1 MQFNLNSDVSFIL
14 EQLNKNGN
22 GFLVGGAVR
31 DLIMRRDPGDYDFA
45 TDIEYSRLK
54 EIFADYSPK
63 EVGAHFGI
71 LLIKVNG
78 KSYEIA
84 RFRKEKGVY
93 NSRHPKEI
101 KFIDNIDEDLARRDF
116 TINALA
122 YSEKTGVIDL
132 YGGKTDIKNGIIRFV
147 GDPNLRIEE
156 DALRIMRAFRF
167 ISKLGFILD
176 KKTAEAIHKKR
187 KFLNKISKERIF
199 DELSKIFLG
208 SYAKK
213 ALCEMKKLGILGFI
227 IPEFKQMKT
236 FKFGSFKEKNNLFS
250 HIVDTVSLCQSDLIT
265 RLAALFHD
273 LGKINTRVIDAKG
286 NFFYYGHEKES
297 ALIAEEKLR
306 HFKASNDI
314 VFSVKNIILN
324 HMILEKDLSIKEL
337 KKLIMG
343 LGEKNMARLFDLILA
358 NTNSKTD
365 LDKEKGQILIDRL
378 KDRIKEIEKM
388 GKLPDIRD
396 ISISGVDL
404 INLGFEAKEIGK
416 IKNKIYDLILD
427 EKLENEKEVII
438 NYLSEKYNL
447 GTFKREKSCGAVVY
461 NPERQSFLIIKML
474 NGNWGFPKGHTE
486 NQETDIQTAIREVTE
501 ETGIKIEILDGFKK
515 SIKYIPFPE
524 VLKEVIFFIGI
535 TKEEKVV
542 IDKGEIEDYMWCSY
556 EEALKMITYKPQR
569 DVMESS
575 LQFIKNYYGDDKND
589 IPG

>member
-54 EIFADYSPK
+54 KIFADYSPK

-71 LLIKVNG
+71 LLIKGNG

-116 TINALA
+116 TMNALA
-122 YSEKTGVIDL
+122 YSEKIGVIDL

-199 DELSKIFLG
+199 DELSKILLG

-314 VFSVKNIILN
+314 VFSVRNLILN

-358 NTNSKTD
+358 NTNSKND

-378 KDRIKEIEKM
+378 KNRIEEIEKM
-388 GKLPDIRD
+388 GKIPDIRD

-416 IKNKIYDLILD
+416 IKNEIYDLILD

-461 NPERQSFLIIKML
+461 NPERQLFLIIKML

-501 ETGIKIEILDGFKK
+501 ETGINIKILDGFKK

-524 VLKEVIFFIGI
+524 VLKKVIFFIGI
-535 TKEEKVV
+535 TEEEKVT
-542 IDKGEIEDYMWCSY
+542 IDKHEIEDYMWCSY

-569 DVMESS
+569 DIMESS

>member
-54 EIFADYSPK
+54 KIFTDYSPK

-116 TINALA
+116 TMNALA

-199 DELSKIFLG
+199 DELSKILLG

-213 ALCEMKKLGILGFI
+213 ALCEMKKLGMLGFI

-250 HIVDTVSLCQSDLIT
+250 HIVDTVSLCQRDLIT

-297 ALIAEEKLR
+297 ALIVEEKLR

-314 VFSVKNIILN
+314 VFSVRNLILN

-358 NTNSKTD
+358 NTNSKND

-378 KDRIKEIEKM
+378 KNRIEEIEKM
-388 GKLPDIRD
+388 GKIPDIRD

-416 IKNKIYDLILD
+416 IKNEIYDLILD

-461 NPERQSFLIIKML
+461 NPERQLFLIIKML

-569 DVMESS
+569 DIMESS

>member
-54 EIFADYSPK
+54 KIFADYSPK

-116 TINALA
+116 TMNALA

-167 ISKLGFILD
+167 ISKLGFTLD

-199 DELSKIFLG
+199 DELSKILLG

-250 HIVDTVSLCQSDLIT
+250 HIVDTVSLCQRDLIT

-314 VFSVKNIILN
+314 VFSVRNLILN

-358 NTNSKTD
+358 NTNSKND

-378 KDRIKEIEKM
+378 KNRIEEIEKM
-388 GKLPDIRD
+388 GKIPDIRD

-416 IKNKIYDLILD
+416 IKNEIYDLILD

-461 NPERQSFLIIKML
+461 NPERQLFLIIKML

-501 ETGIKIEILDGFKK
+501 ETGINIKILDGFKK

-524 VLKEVIFFIGI
+524 VLKKVIFFIGI
-535 TKEEKVV
+535 TKEEKVL

-569 DVMESS
+569 DIMESS

>member
-54 EIFADYSPK
+54 KIFADYSPK

-116 TINALA
+116 TMNALA
-122 YSEKTGVIDL
+122 YSEKIGVIDL

-199 DELSKIFLG
+199 DELSKILLG

-358 NTNSKTD
+358 NTNSKND

-378 KDRIKEIEKM
+378 KNRIEEIEKM
-388 GKLPDIRD
+388 GKIPDIRD

-416 IKNKIYDLILD
+416 IKNEIYDLILD

-461 NPERQSFLIIKML
+461 NPERQLFLIIKML

-501 ETGIKIEILDGFKK
+501 ETGINIKILDGFKK

-524 VLKEVIFFIGI
+524 VLKKVIFFIGI
-535 TKEEKVV
+535 TEEEKVT
-542 IDKGEIEDYMWCSY
+542 IDKHEIEDYMWCSY

-569 DVMESS
+569 DIMESS

>member
-54 EIFADYSPK
+54 KIFADYSPK

-116 TINALA
+116 TMNALA

-199 DELSKIFLG
+199 DELSKILLG

-250 HIVDTVSLCQSDLIT
+250 HIVDTVSLCQRDLIT

-314 VFSVKNIILN
+314 VFSVRNLILN

-358 NTNSKTD
+358 NTNSKND

-378 KDRIKEIEKM
+378 KNRIEEIEKT
-388 GKLPDIRD
+388 GKIPDIRD

-416 IKNKIYDLILD
+416 IKNEIYDLILD

-461 NPERQSFLIIKML
+461 NPERQLFLIIKML

-501 ETGIKIEILDGFKK
+501 ETGINIKILDGFKK

-524 VLKEVIFFIGI
+524 VLKKVIFFIGI
-535 TKEEKVV
+535 TEEEKVT
-542 IDKGEIEDYMWCSY
+542 IDKHEIEDYMWCSY

-569 DVMESS
+569 DIMESS

>member
-54 EIFADYSPK
+54 KIFADYSPK

-116 TINALA
+116 TMNALA

-199 DELSKIFLG
+199 DELSKILLG

-365 LDKEKGQILIDRL
+365 LENEKGQILIDRL

-427 EKLENEKEVII
+427 EKLENKKEVII

-569 DVMESS
+569 DIMESS

>member
-54 EIFADYSPK
+54 KIFSDYSPK

-116 TINALA
+116 TMNALA
-122 YSEKTGVIDL
+122 YSEKIGVIDL

-199 DELSKIFLG
+199 DELSKILLG

-365 LDKEKGQILIDRL
+365 LENEKGQILIDRL

-501 ETGIKIEILDGFKK
+501 ETGINIKILDGFKK

-524 VLKEVIFFIGI
+524 VLKKVIFFIGI
-535 TKEEKVV
+535 TEEEKVT
-542 IDKGEIEDYMWCSY
+542 IDKHEIEDYMWCSY

-569 DVMESS
+569 DIMESS

>member
-54 EIFADYSPK
+54 KIFADYSPK

-116 TINALA
+116 TMNALA

-199 DELSKIFLG
+199 DELSKILLG

-250 HIVDTVSLCQSDLIT
+250 HIVDTVSLCQKDLVT
-265 RLAALFHD
+265 RFAALFHD

-314 VFSVKNIILN
+314 IFSVRNLILN

-337 KKLIMG
+337 KKFIMG
-343 LGEKNMARLFDLILA
+343 LGEKNMIRLFDLILA
-358 NTNSKTD
+358 NTNSKND

-378 KDRIKEIEKM
+378 KNRIEEIEKM
-388 GKLPDIRD
+388 GKIPDIRD

-416 IKNKIYDLILD
+416 IKNEIYDLILD

-461 NPERQSFLIIKML
+461 NSERQTFLIIKML

-569 DVMESS
+569 DIMESS

>member
-54 EIFADYSPK
+54 KIFADYSPK

-116 TINALA
+116 TMNALA

-167 ISKLGFILD
+167 ISKLGFTLD

-199 DELSKIFLG
+199 DELSKILLG

-236 FKFGSFKEKNNLFS
+236 FKFGSFKEKKNLFS
-250 HIVDTVSLCQSDLIT
+250 HIVDTVGLCQRDLIT

-314 VFSVKNIILN
+314 VFSVRNLILN

-358 NTNSKTD
+358 NTNSKND

-378 KDRIKEIEKM
+378 KNRIEEIENM
-388 GKLPDIRD
+388 GKIPDIRD

-416 IKNKIYDLILD
+416 IKNEIYDLILD

-461 NPERQSFLIIKML
+461 NPERQLFLIIKML

-501 ETGIKIEILDGFKK
+501 ETGINIKILDGFKK

-524 VLKEVIFFIGI
+524 VLKKVIFFIGI
-535 TKEEKVV
+535 TEEEKVT
-542 IDKGEIEDYMWCSY
+542 IDKHEIEDYMWCSY

-569 DVMESS
+569 DIMESS

>member
-54 EIFADYSPK
+54 KIFADYSPK

-116 TINALA
+116 TMNALA
-122 YSEKTGVIDL
+122 YSEKAGVIDL
-132 YGGKTDIKNGIIRFV
+132 YQGKTDIKNGIIRFV

-199 DELSKIFLG
+199 DELSKILLG

-250 HIVDTVSLCQSDLIT
+250 HIVDTVSLCQRDLIT

-314 VFSVKNIILN
+314 VFSVRNLILN

-358 NTNSKTD
+358 NTNSKND

-378 KDRIKEIEKM
+378 KNRIEEIEKM
-388 GKLPDIRD
+388 GKIPDIRD

-416 IKNKIYDLILD
+416 IKNEIYDLILD

-461 NPERQSFLIIKML
+461 NPERQLFLIIKML

-501 ETGIKIEILDGFKK
+501 ETGINIKILDGFKK

-524 VLKEVIFFIGI
+524 VLKKVIFFIGI
-535 TKEEKVV
+535 TEEEKVT
-542 IDKGEIEDYMWCSY
+542 IDKHEIEDYMWCSY

-569 DVMESS
+569 DIMESS

>member
-22 GFLVGGAVR
+22 GFLVGGAVS

-54 EIFADYSPK
+54 KIFADYSPK

-116 TINALA
+116 TMNALA
-122 YSEKTGVIDL
+122 YSEKIGVIDL

-199 DELSKIFLG
+199 DELSKILLG

-314 VFSVKNIILN
+314 VFSVRNLILN

-358 NTNSKTD
+358 NTNSKND

-378 KDRIKEIEKM
+378 KNRIEEIEKM
-388 GKLPDIRD
+388 GKIPDIRD

-416 IKNKIYDLILD
+416 IKNEIYDLILD

-461 NPERQSFLIIKML
+461 NPERQLFLIIKML

-501 ETGIKIEILDGFKK
+501 ETGINIKILDGFKK

-524 VLKEVIFFIGI
+524 VLKKVIFFIGI
-535 TKEEKVV
+535 TEEEKVT
-542 IDKGEIEDYMWCSY
+542 IDKHEIEDYMWCSY

-569 DVMESS
+569 DIMESS

>member
-31 DLIMRRDPGDYDFA
+31 DLIMGRDPGDYDFA

-54 EIFADYSPK
+54 KIFTDYSPK

-116 TINALA
+116 TMNALA
-122 YSEKTGVIDL
+122 YSEKIGVIDL

-199 DELSKIFLG
+199 DELSKILLG

-250 HIVDTVSLCQSDLIT
+250 HIVDTVSLCQRDLIT

-286 NFFYYGHEKES
+286 NFFYYGHEKGS

-314 VFSVKNIILN
+314 VFSVRNLILN

-358 NTNSKTD
+358 NTNSKND

-378 KDRIKEIEKM
+378 KNRIEEIEKM
-388 GKLPDIRD
+388 GKIPDIRD

-404 INLGFEAKEIGK
+404 INLGFEAKEISE
-416 IKNKIYDLILD
+416 IKNEIYDLILD

-461 NPERQSFLIIKML
+461 NPERQLFLIIKML

-569 DVMESS
+569 DIMESS

>member
-54 EIFADYSPK
+54 KIFADYSPK

-116 TINALA
+116 TMNALA
-122 YSEKTGVIDL
+122 YSEKIGVIDL

-199 DELSKIFLG
+199 DELSKILLG

-314 VFSVKNIILN
+314 VFSVRNLILN

-358 NTNSKTD
+358 NTNSKND

-378 KDRIKEIEKM
+378 KNRIEEIEKM
-388 GKLPDIRD
+388 GKIPDIRD

-416 IKNKIYDLILD
+416 IKNEIYDLILD

-461 NPERQSFLIIKML
+461 NPERQLFLIIKML

-501 ETGIKIEILDGFKK
+501 ETGINIKILDGFKK

-524 VLKEVIFFIGI
+524 VLKKVIFFIGI
-535 TKEEKVV
+535 TEEEKVT
-542 IDKGEIEDYMWCSY
+542 IDKHEIEDYMWCSY

-569 DVMESS
+569 DIMESS

>member
-31 DLIMRRDPGDYDFA
+31 DLIMGRDPEDYDFA

-54 EIFADYSPK
+54 KIFADYSPK

-116 TINALA
+116 TMNALA

-199 DELSKIFLG
+199 DELSKILLG

-314 VFSVKNIILN
+314 IFSVRNLILN

-337 KKLIMG
+337 KKFIMG
-343 LGEKNMARLFDLILA
+343 LGEKNMIRLFDLILA
-358 NTNSKTD
+358 NTNSKND
-365 LDKEKGQILIDRL
+365 FDKEKGQVLINRL
-378 KDRIKEIEKM
+378 KNRIEEIEKM
-388 GKLPDIRD
+388 GKIPDIRD

-416 IKNKIYDLILD
+416 IKNEIYDLILD

-569 DVMESS
+569 DIMESS

>member
-54 EIFADYSPK
+54 KIFADYSPK

-116 TINALA
+116 TMNALA
-122 YSEKTGVIDL
+122 YSEKIGVIDL

-199 DELSKIFLG
+199 DELSKILLG

-250 HIVDTVSLCQSDLIT
+250 HIVDTVSLCQRDLIT

-297 ALIAEEKLR
+297 ALIVEEKLR

-314 VFSVKNIILN
+314 VFSVRNLILN

-358 NTNSKTD
+358 NTNSKND

-378 KDRIKEIEKM
+378 KNRIEEIEKM
-388 GKLPDIRD
+388 GKIPDIRD

-404 INLGFEAKEIGK
+404 INLGFEAKEISK
-416 IKNKIYDLILD
+416 IKNEIYDLILD

-524 VLKEVIFFIGI
+524 VLKKVIFFIGI

-575 LQFIKNYYGDDKND
+575 LQFIKNHYGDDKND

>member
-54 EIFADYSPK
+54 KIFADYSPK

-116 TINALA
+116 TMNALA

-199 DELSKIFLG
+199 DELSKILLG

-250 HIVDTVSLCQSDLIT
+250 HIVDTVSLCQRDLIT

-314 VFSVKNIILN
+314 VFSVRNLILN

-358 NTNSKTD
+358 NTNSKND

-378 KDRIKEIEKM
+378 KNRIEEIEKM
-388 GKLPDIRD
+388 GKIPDIRD

-416 IKNKIYDLILD
+416 IKNEIYDLILD

-461 NPERQSFLIIKML
+461 NPERQLFLIIKML

-501 ETGIKIEILDGFKK
+501 ETGINIKILDGFKK

-524 VLKEVIFFIGI
+524 VLKKVIFFIGI
-535 TKEEKVV
+535 TEEEKVT
-542 IDKGEIEDYMWCSY
+542 IDKHEIEDYMWCSY

-569 DVMESS
+569 DIMESS

-589 IPG
+589 IHG

>member
-54 EIFADYSPK
+54 KIFADYSPK

-116 TINALA
+116 TMNALA
-122 YSEKTGVIDL
+122 YSEKIGVIDL

-199 DELSKIFLG
+199 DELSKILLG

-358 NTNSKTD
+358 NTNSKND

-416 IKNKIYDLILD
+416 IKNEIYDLILD

-569 DVMESS
+569 DIMESS

>member
-54 EIFADYSPK
+54 KIFADYSPK

-116 TINALA
+116 TMNALA
-122 YSEKTGVIDL
+122 YSEKIGVIDL
-132 YGGKTDIKNGIIRFV
+132 YQGKTDIKNGIIRFV

-199 DELSKIFLG
+199 DELSKILLG

-365 LDKEKGQILIDRL
+365 LENEKGQILIDRL

-569 DVMESS
+569 DIMESS

>member
-1 MQFNLNSDVSFIL
+1 
-14 EQLNKNGN
+14 
-22 GFLVGGAVR
+22 
-31 DLIMRRDPGDYDFA
+31 
-45 TDIEYSRLK
+45 
-54 EIFADYSPK
+54 
-63 EVGAHFGI
+63 
-71 LLIKVNG
+71 
-78 KSYEIA
+78 
-84 RFRKEKGVY
+84 
-93 NSRHPKEI
+93 
-101 KFIDNIDEDLARRDF
+101 
-116 TINALA
+116 
-122 YSEKTGVIDL
+122 
-132 YGGKTDIKNGIIRFV
+132 
-147 GDPNLRIEE
+147 
-156 DALRIMRAFRF
+156 
-167 ISKLGFILD
+167 
-176 KKTAEAIHKKR
+176 
-187 KFLNKISKERIF
+187 
-199 DELSKIFLG
+199 
-208 SYAKK
+208 
-213 ALCEMKKLGILGFI
+213 MKKLGILGFI

-250 HIVDTVSLCQSDLIT
+250 HIVDTVSLCQRDLIT

-314 VFSVKNIILN
+314 VFSVRNLILN

-358 NTNSKTD
+358 NTNSKND

-378 KDRIKEIEKM
+378 KNRIEEIEKM
-388 GKLPDIRD
+388 GKIPDIRD

-416 IKNKIYDLILD
+416 IKNEIYDLILD

-461 NPERQSFLIIKML
+461 NPERQLFLIIKML

-501 ETGIKIEILDGFKK
+501 ETGINIKILDGFKK

-524 VLKEVIFFIGI
+524 VLKKVIFFIGI
-535 TKEEKVV
+535 TEEEKVT
-542 IDKGEIEDYMWCSY
+542 IDKHEIEDYMWCSY

-569 DVMESS
+569 DIMESS

-589 IPG
+589 IHG

>member
-54 EIFADYSPK
+54 KIFADYSPK

-116 TINALA
+116 TMNALA

-199 DELSKIFLG
+199 DELSKILLG

-297 ALIAEEKLR
+297 ALIVEEKLH

-314 VFSVKNIILN
+314 VFSVRNLILN

-358 NTNSKTD
+358 NTNSKND

-378 KDRIKEIEKM
+378 KNRIEEIEKM
-388 GKLPDIRD
+388 GKIPDIRD

-404 INLGFEAKEIGK
+404 INLGFEAKEISK
-416 IKNKIYDLILD
+416 IKNEIYDLILD

-461 NPERQSFLIIKML
+461 NPERQLFLIIKML

-501 ETGIKIEILDGFKK
+501 ETGINIKILDGFKK

-524 VLKEVIFFIGI
+524 VLKKVIFFIGI
-535 TKEEKVV
+535 TEEEKVT
-542 IDKGEIEDYMWCSY
+542 IDKHEIEDYMWCSY

-569 DVMESS
+569 DIMESS

>member
-54 EIFADYSPK
+54 KIFSDYSPK

-116 TINALA
+116 TMNALA
-122 YSEKTGVIDL
+122 YSEKIGVIDL
-132 YGGKTDIKNGIIRFV
+132 YQGKTDIKNGIIRFV

-199 DELSKIFLG
+199 DELSKILLG

-365 LDKEKGQILIDRL
+365 LENEKGQILIDRL

-569 DVMESS
+569 DIMESS

>member
-31 DLIMRRDPGDYDFA
+31 DLIMGRDPGDYDFA

-54 EIFADYSPK
+54 KIFADYSPK

-116 TINALA
+116 TMNALA

-132 YGGKTDIKNGIIRFV
+132 YEGKTDIKNGIIRFV

-199 DELSKIFLG
+199 DELSKILLG

-250 HIVDTVSLCQSDLIT
+250 HIVDTVSLCQRDLIT

-297 ALIAEEKLR
+297 ALIVEEKLR

-314 VFSVKNIILN
+314 VFSVRNLILN

-358 NTNSKTD
+358 NTNSKND

-378 KDRIKEIEKM
+378 KNRIEEIEKM
-388 GKLPDIRD
+388 GKIPDIRD

-404 INLGFEAKEIGK
+404 INLGFEAKEISK
-416 IKNKIYDLILD
+416 IKNEIYDLILD

-461 NPERQSFLIIKML
+461 NPERQLFLIIKML

-524 VLKEVIFFIGI
+524 VLKKVIFFIGI

-569 DVMESS
+569 DIMESS

>member
-54 EIFADYSPK
+54 KIFADYSPK

-116 TINALA
+116 TMNALA
-122 YSEKTGVIDL
+122 YSEKIGVIDL

-167 ISKLGFILD
+167 ISKLGFTLD

-199 DELSKIFLG
+199 DELSKILLG

-250 HIVDTVSLCQSDLIT
+250 HIVDTVSLCQRDLIT

-314 VFSVKNIILN
+314 VFSVRNLILN

-358 NTNSKTD
+358 NTNSKND

-378 KDRIKEIEKM
+378 KNRIEEIEKM
-388 GKLPDIRD
+388 GKIPDIRD

-404 INLGFEAKEIGK
+404 INLGFEAKEISK
-416 IKNKIYDLILD
+416 IKNEIYDLILD

-461 NPERQSFLIIKML
+461 NPERQLFLIIKML

-569 DVMESS
+569 DIMESS

>member
-54 EIFADYSPK
+54 KIFADYSPK

-116 TINALA
+116 TMNALA

-167 ISKLGFILD
+167 ISKLGFTLD

-199 DELSKIFLG
+199 DELSKILLG

-250 HIVDTVSLCQSDLIT
+250 HIVDTVSLCQRDLIT

-314 VFSVKNIILN
+314 VFSVRNLILN

-358 NTNSKTD
+358 NTNSKND

-378 KDRIKEIEKM
+378 KNRIEEIEKM
-388 GKLPDIRD
+388 GKIPDIRE
-396 ISISGVDL
+396 IAISGVDL
-404 INLGFEAKEIGK
+404 INSGFEAKEIGK
-416 IKNKIYDLILD
+416 IKNEIYDLILD

-461 NPERQSFLIIKML
+461 NPERQLFLIIKML

-501 ETGIKIEILDGFKK
+501 ETGINIKILDGFKK

-524 VLKEVIFFIGI
+524 VLKKVIFFIGI
-535 TKEEKVV
+535 TKEEKVL

-569 DVMESS
+569 DIMESS

>member
-54 EIFADYSPK
+54 KIFADYSPK

-116 TINALA
+116 TMNALA
-122 YSEKTGVIDL
+122 YSEKIGVIDL

-167 ISKLGFILD
+167 ISKLGFTLD

-199 DELSKIFLG
+199 DELSKILLG

-314 VFSVKNIILN
+314 VFSVRNLILN

-358 NTNSKTD
+358 NTNSKND

-378 KDRIKEIEKM
+378 KNRIEEIEKM
-388 GKLPDIRD
+388 GKIPDIRD

-416 IKNKIYDLILD
+416 IKNEIYDLILD

-461 NPERQSFLIIKML
+461 NPERQLFLIIKML

-501 ETGIKIEILDGFKK
+501 ETGINIKILDGFKK

-524 VLKEVIFFIGI
+524 VLKKVIFFIGI
-535 TKEEKVV
+535 TEEEKVT
-542 IDKGEIEDYMWCSY
+542 IDKHEIEDYMWCSY

-569 DVMESS
+569 DIMESS